1 MLIDGSVVDSSGRSH
16 VPVVKLSFAQAPPN
30 LFDALPRRG

>member
-1 MLIDGSVVDSSGRSH
+1 MLRDGAVVGSSGRSH
-16 VPVVKLSFAQAPPN
+16 VPVVKLSFAQAPAN